1 VSSEGEKMTEVR
13 LNIGDLKSK
22 KTYKKVLTP
31 EQAMHFLNKKIGETI
46 SGDGIDF
53 AGYEFKITGG
63 SDSAGIPM
71 RKDVNGIARKRIL
84 AVGGVGIRK
93 TPRPGARIRKL
104 VAGNTVYEK
113 TSQINVA
120 VTKWGKEPLEPV
132 QEASE
137 ATETAE

>member
-1 VSSEGEKMTEVR
+1 
-13 LNIGDLKSK
+13 
-22 KTYKKVLTP
+22 
-31 EQAMHFLNKKIGETI
+31 MHFLNKKIGDTI

-93 TPRPGARIRKL
+93 ISRPGARVRKL
-104 VAGNTVYEK
+104 VAGNTVHEK
-113 TSQINVA
+113 TAQINVS
-120 VTKWGKEPLEPV
+120 VLKWGKEPFEAVEEP
-132 QEASE
+132 ASE
-137 ATETAE
+137 ESSTSETPASE